1 MEELKAEIAII
12 KQTQDDIN
20 GYLNSLTTEIDLL
33 KANYEELKAYVSN
46 TDSEL
51 TPAEEIRKIRVEI
64 EELRKIL
71 AGLSL

>member
-33 KANYEELKAYVSN
+33 KTNCDELKAYIATVESQ
-46 TDSEL
+46 L
-51 TPAEEIRKIRVEI
+51 PALEEIEKLREEI
-64 EELRKIL
+64 NSIWERL
-71 AGLSL
+71 G